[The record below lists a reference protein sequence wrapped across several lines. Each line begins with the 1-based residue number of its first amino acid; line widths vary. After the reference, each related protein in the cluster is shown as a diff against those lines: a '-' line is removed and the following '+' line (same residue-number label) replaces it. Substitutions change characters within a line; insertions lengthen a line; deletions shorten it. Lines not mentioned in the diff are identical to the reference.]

1 MRSLNFTP
9 NPISL
14 LNPKTKY
21 NRSLNCQNRCRR
33 CSSAVWNAAL
43 ANVVPTWM
51 VWLGLRPTW
60 YRRGAYVVIWS
71 RKNKKPVGLDV
82 SYTQKKNKNGWDP
95 PSSLLPSPYPPPPC
109 YKKTAGAGG
118 GGLAPCPLHRGNAP
132 RTSPTGGG
140 RGTGQG
146 QGGKGQWQ
154 TTPALR
160 TTLSNR
166 WPAHRRRIG
175 SSPSAALAVTSMTKK
190 KRGVRMRKNRERG
203 EGMIG
208 GANFNFC
215 V

>member
-95 PSSLLPSPYPPPPC
+95 PSSLLPSPYPPPTLLQEDGWSGWRRASSLPSPPRQRSTHFSNRRRPRHRPGARRQRTMTNNAG
-109 YKKTAGAGG
+109 TADDVEQPVA
-118 GGLAPCPLHRGNAP
+118 
-132 RTSPTGGG
+132 SP
-140 RGTGQG
+140 
-146 QGGKGQWQ
+146 Q
-154 TTPALR
+154 TTDRL
-160 TTLSNR
+160 
-166 WPAHRRRIG
+166 
-175 SSPSAALAVTSMTKK
+175 LAFC
-190 KRGVRMRKNRERG
+190 RP
-203 EGMIG
+203 G
-208 GANFNFC
+208 GDFHD
-215 V
+215 

>member
-95 PSSLLPSPYPPPPC
+95 PSSLLPSPYPPPPTLLQEDGWSGWRRASSLPSPPRQRSTHFSNRRRPRHRPGARRQRTMTNNAG
-109 YKKTAGAGG
+109 TADDVEQPVA
-118 GGLAPCPLHRGNAP
+118 
-132 RTSPTGGG
+132 SP
-140 RGTGQG
+140 
-146 QGGKGQWQ
+146 Q
-154 TTPALR
+154 TTDRL
-160 TTLSNR
+160 
-166 WPAHRRRIG
+166 
-175 SSPSAALAVTSMTKK
+175 LAFC
-190 KRGVRMRKNRERG
+190 RP
-203 EGMIG
+203 G
-208 GANFNFC
+208 GDFHD
-215 V
+215 